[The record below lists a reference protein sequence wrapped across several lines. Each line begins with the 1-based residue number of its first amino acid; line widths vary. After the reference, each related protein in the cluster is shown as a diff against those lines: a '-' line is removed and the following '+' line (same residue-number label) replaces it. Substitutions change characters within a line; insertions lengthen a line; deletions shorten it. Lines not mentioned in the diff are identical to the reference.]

1 VIKYWYQKN
10 GNWIPSLIIIVLIHG
25 VISLIK
31 DDATSSLYRSGS
43 TKEEPEF
50 KGLTDG
56 DWEKLNKIIG
66 YNKENSDE
74 FVLSIQDKN
83 LIQFSVKVRMK
94 HNASRLTHG
103 DECLA
108 DLSCDELL
116 CNLQMYPETKIFD
129 LNLGSYKLSSPY
141 GLLAKVN
148 ISGPLRENFCAC
160 AKIIRACDLSFIE
173 LRYIMASNKTQEMV
187 TFCYLR
193 SLNNH
198 P

>member
-1 VIKYWYQKN
+1 MITN
-10 GNWIPSLIIIVLIHG
+10 DAIPSLCR
-25 VISLIK
+25 
-31 DDATSSLYRSGS
+31 SSS

-50 KGLTDG
+50 KGLTDE

-74 FVLSIQDKN
+74 FVLSIEDKN

-103 DECLA
+103 DECLG

-129 LNLGSYKLSSPY
+129 LKLGSYKLSSPY
-141 GLLAKVN
+141 GLLAEVN
-148 ISGPLRENFCAC
+148 LSLLLREIFCTL
-160 AKIIRACDLSFIE
+160 AKIFGVCDLAYMCQIE
-173 LRYIMASNKTQEMV
+173 ICHGIQ
-187 TFCYLR
+187 
-193 SLNNH
+193 
-198 P
+198 